1 MTHGRPWL
9 AAQLPR
15 RVSPLPGET
24 ITSYLRRLAQAN
36 HLDPEALRSYIHGG
50 RRQRRRPVPVDRL
63 AIAAGVPATTLEHA
77 IADLDDDPGAAT
89 FYIRDVPVRLS
100 ASGPACQ
107 LCALA
112 RGATQTVWCR
122 THPEQVICLRHR
134 RWIGS
139 TAATTQLPLDG
150 QPDIMQ
156 AHKQHLRLVRR
167 FGREEVTAGFAIA
180 DHICRQWHAQHQH
193 DDGFL
198 RRMRIFHSPGWPLP
212 AAHPAIAAAAY
223 PQVVALARLMI
234 SPHWRSLAIDFA
246 DTKRALFAQEIR
258 RTVASGYE
266 WPQPSFSKDPLHRWI
281 TGGTIPRS
289 SSLPHDQ

>member
-223 PQVVALARLMI
+223 PQVVALDPADDLTTLAVAGHRLRRYQARAFRPGNPKNRRIRLRMA
-234 SPHWRSLAIDFA
+234 P
-246 DTKRALFAQEIR
+246 AQLLQRPAPPLDHRRNNPEI
-258 RTVASGYE
+258 
-266 WPQPSFSKDPLHRWI
+266 L
-281 TGGTIPRS
+281 
-289 SSLPHDQ
+289 